1 MRVHQ
6 RDVEVGV
13 AGRLLSGRLCVPER
27 AGGLVLLVSDEDGP
41 LGAPVREVLHSAGLV
56 TLELA
61 WRTADEELAE
71 DWTVREGAH
80 AELIAYRLEVAR
92 DWLQRDDVLSLLPMG
107 YLGAGLGSAA
117 VLVAAAHRPQGVQA
131 VVTLGGRPDL
141 AGVFLPEVRVPTL
154 LLGAGD
160 DADRVTLV
168 RSVLSGL
175 GGDTRKALQLVEGAS
190 RGFPE
195 VEPRV
200 HAARMA
206 AAWFVDCFR
215 AVAGPGVVEWM
226 GGDV

>member
-1 MRVHQ
+1 MRVHE

-27 AGGLVLLVSDEDGP
+27 ASGLVLLVSDEEGP
-41 LGAPVREVLHSAGLV
+41 LGAPVREVLHAAGLV

-61 WRTADEELAE
+61 WRTADESMAE
-71 DWTVREGAH
+71 DWTVRDGAH

-92 DWLQRDDVLSLLPMG
+92 DWLQRDDALSLLPVG

-117 VLVAAAHRPQGVQA
+117 VLVAAAHLPQGVQS

-141 AGVFLPEVRVPTL
+141 AGAFLSEVRVPTL

-160 DADRVTLV
+160 DADRVRLV
-168 RSVLSGL
+168 RGVLAEL
-175 GGDTRKALQLVEGAS
+175 GDRTRKALQLIEGAS

-200 HAARMA
+200 RAARLA

-215 AVAGPGVVEWM
+215 AVAGPGVVEWT